1 MVGGEV
7 NDMMVLLQFA
17 VWCVNVIERVL
28 LQVQRC

>member
-7 NDMMVLLQFA
+7 NDMLQFA